1 MRMRLIG
8 LVLGL
13 LLVPA
18 LASADDHRWDWYFG
32 GSGGDGA
39 SKLAGIH
46 QAIGIALGQQGTRRK
61 VAVVGDLST
70 QFGSHDG
77 IPVTQFAYMT
87 GVRLM
92 ASRRSDKFKPSGH
105 VLFGGVYQ
113 NDGLA
118 DTNDG
123 AIAIG
128 FGVEYIP
135 NPTSPE
141 LRHSFGIR
149 AQVDRIFRMSDVRE
163 DFWRASVG
171 VIFRYGQHR

>member
-1 MRMRLIG
+1 MRIRLIG

-13 LLVPA
+13 LFIPA
-18 LASADDHRWDWYFG
+18 LASADDHRWDGYFG
-32 GSGGDGA
+32 GSGGNGA

-46 QAIGIALGQQGTRRK
+46 QAIGIALGREGAMRK
-61 VAVVGDLST
+61 IAVVGDFST

-87 GVRLM
+87 GVRVM
-92 ASRRSDKFKPSGH
+92 ASRRTDKFKPSGH

-118 DTNDG
+118 DTNDW
-123 AIAIG
+123 AVAIG

-135 NPTSPE
+135 NPTSSD
-141 LRHSFGIR
+141 LKNSFGIR
-149 AQVDRIFRMSDVRE
+149 AQVDHFFRMNDLRSN
-163 DFWRASVG
+163 FWRASVG
-171 VIFRYGQHR
+171 VIFRYGQH

>member
-8 LVLGL
+8 LVLAL

-18 LASADDHRWDWYFG
+18 LAFADDHRWDGYFG
-32 GSGGDGA
+32 GSGGNGA

-46 QAIGIALGQQGTRRK
+46 QASGIALGREGTMRK
-61 VAVVGDLST
+61 IAVVGDFST

-77 IPVTQFAYMT
+77 IPVTQFAYLT
-87 GVRLM
+87 GVRVM
-92 ASRRSDKFKPSGH
+92 ASRRTDKFKPSGH

-123 AIAIG
+123 AVAVG
-128 FGVEYIP
+128 FGIEYIP
-135 NPTSPE
+135 NPTSSD
-141 LRHSFGIR
+141 LKKSFGIR
-149 AQVDRIFRMSDVRE
+149 AQVDHFFRMSDLRSN
-163 DFWRASVG
+163 FWRASVG
-171 VIFRYGQHR
+171 VIFRYGQH

>member
-1 MRMRLIG
+1 MRIRLIG

-13 LLVPA
+13 LFIPA
-18 LASADDHRWDWYFG
+18 LASADDHRWDGYFG
-32 GSGGDGA
+32 GSGGNGA

-46 QAIGIALGQQGTRRK
+46 QAIGIALGREGAMRK
-61 VAVVGDLST
+61 IAVVGDFST

-87 GVRLM
+87 GVRVM
-92 ASRRSDKFKPSGH
+92 ASRRTDKFKPSGH

-123 AIAIG
+123 AVAIG
-128 FGVEYIP
+128 FGIEYIP
-135 NPTSPE
+135 NPTSSD
-141 LRHSFGIR
+141 LKNSFGIR
-149 AQVDRIFRMSDVRE
+149 AQVDHFFRMNDLRSN
-163 DFWRASVG
+163 FWRASVG
-171 VIFRYGQHR
+171 VIFRYGQH

>member
-18 LASADDHRWDWYFG
+18 LASADDHRWDGYFG
-32 GSGGDGA
+32 GSGGTGG

-46 QAIGIALGQQGTRRK
+46 QAIGIALGREGAMRK
-61 VAVVGDLST
+61 VALVGDIST
-70 QFGSHDG
+70 QFGSNEG
-77 IPVTQFAYMT
+77 IPVTQFAYMA
-87 GVRLM
+87 GVRVM
-92 ASRRSDKFKPSGH
+92 ASRRTDKFKPSGH

-118 DTNDG
+118 DTTDG
-123 AIAIG
+123 AVAIG

-135 NPTSPE
+135 NPTSRE
-141 LRHSFGIR
+141 LKNSFGIR
-149 AQVDRIFRMSDVRE
+149 VQFDQFFRMNDARS
-163 DFWRASVG
+163 DFWRLSAG
-171 VIFRYGQHR
+171 VIFRYGQH